1 MIEHYDDNGDLVAM
15 SSETPKPPIETPRVD
30 FAYIRPCPLR
40 RFPSELCVKHGDY
53 YFVVA
58 INREQLMNMLEAGTM
73 QLREFDKRPIED
85 TEIG

>member
-1 MIEHYDDNGDLVAM
+1 MSEEANEVAEMTIETNN
-15 SSETPKPPIETPRVD
+15 PPETPRAD
-30 FAYIRPCPLR
+30 LAYIRPCPLR
-40 RFPSELCVKHGDY
+40 RFPSELCVKHGDD

-58 INREQLMNMLEAGTM
+58 VNREQLMNMLEAGTR

>member
-1 MIEHYDDNGDLVAM
+1 MSEETNEVAEMTIEVNN
-15 SSETPKPPIETPRVD
+15 PIETPRAD
-30 FAYIRPCPLR
+30 LAYIRPCPLR
-40 RFPSELCVKHGDY
+40 RFPSELCVKHGND

-58 INREQLMNMLEAGTM
+58 VNRDQLMNMLEAGTR

>member
-1 MIEHYDDNGDLVAM
+1 MIEHHDENGELVAM
-15 SSETPKPPIETPRVD
+15 SSDTPVQPIETPRAD
-30 FAYIRPCPLR
+30 LAYIRPCPMR
-40 RFPSELCVKHGDY
+40 RFPSELCVKHGDD

-58 INREQLMNMLEAGTM
+58 LNRDQLMNMLEAGTR